1 MICSF
6 YGSLIN
12 GVRKLV
18 ERVMVVTARDFNG
31 HVRMQKALKT
41 SAEIVLTELGIK
53 MGKILWSL
61 LQL

>member
-1 MICSF
+1 
-6 YGSLIN
+6 
-12 GVRKLV
+12 
-18 ERVMVVTARDFNG
+18 MVVTARDFNG

-53 MGKILWSL
+53 MGKVLWSL